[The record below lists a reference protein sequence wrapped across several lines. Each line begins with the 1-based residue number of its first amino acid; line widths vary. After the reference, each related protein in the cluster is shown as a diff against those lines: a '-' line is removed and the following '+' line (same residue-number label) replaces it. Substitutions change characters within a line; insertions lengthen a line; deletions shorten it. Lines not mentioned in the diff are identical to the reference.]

1 MMDNTHRLVITA
13 FLLALW
19 LLTAACTPG
28 VTASVPSDQPTV
40 TVNPSF
46 QTQISPVPTV
56 PPYRC
61 GAWSSNNAPGQYA
74 TITIYAKL
82 TKASAGVS
90 GASAVAVAHLQD
102 NDVLLDQQPTSDDGG
117 YVKFSLSLLG
127 RQPAKVPATVDVSFR
142 IDKQT
147 IVCTPAFFT
156 PT

>member
-1 MMDNTHRLVITA
+1 MHNTHRHMINVC
-13 FLLALW
+13 LLAFG
-19 LLTAACTPG
+19 LLTAACAPG
-28 VTASVPSDQPTV
+28 VTVSQSNAQATV

-46 QTQISPVPTV
+46 QKQMSPIPTV

-61 GAWSSNNAPGQYA
+61 GAWSSNNAPNLYA

-90 GASAVAVAHLQD
+90 GASAIAVAHLQD
-102 NDVLLDQQPTSDDGG
+102 NDILLDQQPVSDDGG

-127 RQPAKVPATVDVSFR
+127 RQPAKIPATVDVSFKV
-142 IDKQT
+142 DKRT
-147 IVCTPAFFT
+147 ITCTPAFFT